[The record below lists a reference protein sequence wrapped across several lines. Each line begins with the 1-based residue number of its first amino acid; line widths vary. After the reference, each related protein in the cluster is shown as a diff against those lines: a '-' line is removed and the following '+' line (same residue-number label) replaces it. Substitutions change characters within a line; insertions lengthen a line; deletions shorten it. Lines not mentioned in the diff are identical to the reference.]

1 MNKVFKNFIKTI
13 KDIKLSESEKALLR
27 SKISEFMSF
36 NPIRGEI
43 EVPGNKNY
51 LSIFE
56 VRHFLKATSL
66 LLIFAVIAGG
76 TGVSYAAQ
84 NALPG
89 DKLYGIKVNVNEEIK
104 EHLAFTPEAK
114 VAVQAEK
121 VERRLEEAQVL
132 VKENKLSA
140 NTRKIVEDKI
150 DEHIKDLSHE
160 IEVLKDEGRVE
171 TVLETTAKLTPV
183 LEAHKEIL
191 EEGKDE
197 DTNDDQDTT
206 TLIAKVDESIKTV
219 EAEENDIIAD
229 ALDRGDVHEEETA
242 TLATTISVEEDIDT
256 EATKEAA
263 QALDNISDEITGIVE
278 GRIKAAKEKIRDI
291 KLEETRKKAIE
302 EEILEKEALL
312 KTSTEVKTDTS
323 LETSIESSLDKAVS
337 AKPQTSTEVSLETES
352 ANTEDEPAE
361 VEEVSEKTE
370 TFDIDAKIKEGEDL
384 IQKAESELNR
394 KHFKEAL
401 SLAQEVNR
409 IAAEIETH
417 KRLEALEIAKENLI
431 KNLESY
437 VFNCD

>member
-1 MNKVFKNFIKTI
+1 M
-13 KDIKLSESEKALLR
+13 
-27 SKISEFMSF
+27 
-36 NPIRGEI
+36 
-43 EVPGNKNY
+43 
-51 LSIFE
+51 
-56 VRHFLKATSL
+56 
-66 LLIFAVIAGG
+66 
-76 TGVSYAAQ
+76 
-84 NALPG
+84 
-89 DKLYGIKVNVNEEIK
+89 
-104 EHLAFTPEAK
+104 AFTPEAK

-431 KNLESY
+431 KANLEAKAIQSAK
-437 VFNCD
+437 